1 MLKIQDGCG
10 GGCAYCAVPAAR
22 GPSRS
27 RAPGAALAEAAALV
41 AAGARE
47 IVLTGINIGLY
58 GRENGA
64 AAGWDLGR
72 LARAVAAVPGLL
84 RLRLGSLEPQDCT
97 EKLVQTM
104 FDLSVFCPHW
114 HLPLQSGA
122 DSVLARMGRVYRT
135 EDYRRALELLRAA
148 WSEVA
153 VTADVMAGFPGE
165 TEEEHETSRHFIA
178 GCDLAGLHVFPFS
191 RREGTAA
198 AALPDQPRS
207 LKDARVRDLLAVGAS
222 ARAAYCGRYIGREV
236 KILLEQVD
244 LAGKSA
250 GHTENYISVTLPAAL
265 NPGGWRPGLV
275 AAEVLREEYITGA
288 KEDVNTDG

>member
-1 MLKIQDGCG
+1 M
-10 GGCAYCAVPAAR
+10 PAAR